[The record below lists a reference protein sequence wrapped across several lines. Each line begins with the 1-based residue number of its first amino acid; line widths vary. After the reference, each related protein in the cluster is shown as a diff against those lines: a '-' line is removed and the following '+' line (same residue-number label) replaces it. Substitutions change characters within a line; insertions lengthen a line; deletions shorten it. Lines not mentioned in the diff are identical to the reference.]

1 MKTLK
6 LFITAILIA
15 STFVAC
21 KKDDPITPS
30 GTSEKPLPVNP
41 DKSMKGTWVGKYG
54 YGNDSPDTYYCFKMD
69 DDGTLE
75 EWNSLNTQSGV
86 GTWSLSGTLYTA
98 STHFLPPYNSI
109 FLLSSTLDTATM
121 RISGNWG
128 YSPSTINGGKF
139 YLVKQ

>member
-1 MKTLK
+1 M
-6 LFITAILIA
+6 
-15 STFVAC
+15 
-21 KKDDPITPS
+21 PTPKVDKEKCIGC
-30 GTSEKPLPVNP
+30 GTCAALAGGS
-41 DKSMKGTWVGKYG
+41 
-54 YGNDSPDTYYCFKMD
+54 FKMD

-86 GTWSLSGTLYTA
+86 GTWSLSGTLFTA